1 MNAHA
6 LLSIAMLYEGWT
18 YTVEQG
24 AYNAHNFK
32 IVNMHNN
39 NKKTSCTIKY
49 NTMDDRAWIRED
61 TLTMQL
67 AIPPD
72 LRIYSRHIY
81 NDEMAQSNWCNR
93 MAKDA

>member
-1 MNAHA
+1 MNARA

-24 AYNAHNFK
+24 TCNAHNFK

-72 LRIYSRHIY
+72 LRIYNRHIY